1 MENIYER
8 FGLTRVINAR
18 GPATIIGG
26 ARVSRTVSEDV
37 REILGQSVQ
46 MWELQKRASE
56 EISLL
61 TGAQAGCVVN
71 CTAAGIVVAAAA
83 CLTEGSIAKIKRLP
97 MINWEKKKIV
107 LQKGH
112 VTGAGDAPI
121 HRLLATTGAEIVEV
135 GEATDCTAEYL
146 DYELDAQTAAAVYVM
161 GEFFPPNLLDVETF
175 IRTCKRKQVPVIV
188 DAAYVTDFRYLIRLG
203 ADLTVHSVHKWLAG
217 PTAAIIA
224 GNRNLVHSCYL
235 QELGLGRPM
244 KAGKESVLG
253 AISAIRNWRGRDW
266 EKTREQQQAV
276 AASLIAKLSDIRGI
290 HCETAQSEFTPS
302 LRVILHVDEKQ
313 TGISAETLNGLLMLS
328 DPMVKLEDYLVKQG
342 TLIFDLSYLEPG
354 EEEIAA
360 GVIIGILQNP
370 NAAEKKSAAQ
380 PKTRQET
387 LLDFIEQWN
396 EF

>member
-1 MENIYER
+1 M
-8 FGLTRVINAR
+8 
-18 GPATIIGG
+18 
-26 ARVSRTVSEDV
+26 
-37 REILGQSVQ
+37 
-46 MWELQKRASE
+46 
-56 EISLL
+56 
-61 TGAQAGCVVN
+61 
-71 CTAAGIVVAAAA
+71 
-83 CLTEGSIAKIKRLP
+83 
-97 MINWEKKKIV
+97 
-107 LQKGH
+107 QKGH

-302 LRVILHVDEKQ
+302 LRVILNVDEKQ